1 MNTIDLIV
9 CLVLLV
15 AVWCGF
21 RRGVILQVCSL
32 AGIVLGIWLA
42 ARYGAEVG
50 ALLHLEERF
59 AAAGG
64 FVTVLVVVILAVALL
79 GRLLRKL
86 FHFAGFGVPDVV
98 LGIVVSVAKYLLVL
112 SVLFSVFDTLNADY
126 SLVGRRT
133 IDRSKSYGP
142 VLRISQWLLPHR
154 LPARLRQA
162 GTEVSLPELPR
173 LEELVPGTDS
183 AGSDAKQE
191 PDAAAPVAKNS

>member
-1 MNTIDLIV
+1 M
-9 CLVLLV
+9 
-15 AVWCGF
+15 
-21 RRGVILQVCSL
+21 
-32 AGIVLGIWLA
+32 
-42 ARYGAEVG
+42 
-50 ALLHLEERF
+50 
-59 AAAGG
+59 
-64 FVTVLVVVILAVALL
+64 
-79 GRLLRKL
+79 
-86 FHFAGFGVPDVV
+86 

-142 VLRISQWLLPHR
+142 VLRISQWLLP
-154 LPARLRQA
+154 RLRQA

-191 PDAAAPVAKNS
+191 PDAAVPVAKNS

>member
-32 AGIVLGIWLA
+32 AGIGVGVWLA
-42 ARYGAEVG
+42 GRQRAGGRGVVAPPG
-50 ALLHLEERF
+50 ALG
-59 AAAGG
+59 AAGG

-142 VLRISQWLLPHR
+142 VLRISQWLLP
-154 LPARLRQA
+154 RLRQA

>member
-1 MNTIDLIV
+1 MVRLPAGSYPPG
-9 CLVLLV
+9 L
-15 AVWCGF
+15 
-21 RRGVILQVCSL
+21 L
-32 AGIVLGIWLA
+32 AGGH
-42 ARYGAEVG
+42 R
-50 ALLHLEERF
+50 

-142 VLRISQWLLPHR
+142 VLRISQWLLP
-154 LPARLRQA
+154 RLRQA

-191 PDAAAPVAKNS
+191 PDAAVPVAKNS

>member
-112 SVLFSVFDTLNADY
+112 SVLVAAFDRLNADY
-126 SLVGRRT
+126 TLADRQT
-133 IDRSKSYGP
+133 IGQSRSYGP
-142 VLRISQWLLPHR
+142 LLRLSEMLPPLLEEVSDR
-154 LPARLRQA
+154 LPR
-162 GTEVSLPELPR
+162 T
-173 LEELVPGTDS
+173 
-183 AGSDAKQE
+183 
-191 PDAAAPVAKNS
+191 DAAAATEAPRAEKTDGNDG

>member
-142 VLRISQWLLPHR
+142 VLRISQWLLP
-154 LPARLRQA
+154 RLRQA

-173 LEELVPGTDS
+173 LEELVPETDS

>member
-1 MNTIDLIV
+1 MVRLPAGSYPPG
-9 CLVLLV
+9 L
-15 AVWCGF
+15 
-21 RRGVILQVCSL
+21 L
-32 AGIVLGIWLA
+32 AGGHRARHLA
-42 ARYGAEVG
+42 RGP
-50 ALLHLEERF
+50 LLHLEERF

-142 VLRISQWLLPHR
+142 VLRISQWLLP
-154 LPARLRQA
+154 RLRQA

-191 PDAAAPVAKNS
+191 PDAAVPVAKNS

>member
-112 SVLFSVFDTLNADY
+112 SVLFAWFAALNAE
-126 SLVGRRT
+126 LEWIGRET
-133 IDRSKSYGP
+133 
-142 VLRISQWLLPHR
+142 
-154 LPARLRQA
+154 
-162 GTEVSLPELPR
+162 TENSHWFR
-173 LEELVPGTDS
+173 
-183 AGSDAKQE
+183 
-191 PDAAAPVAKNS
+191 PVAGIAEHMTPYFEDLKQKIAE